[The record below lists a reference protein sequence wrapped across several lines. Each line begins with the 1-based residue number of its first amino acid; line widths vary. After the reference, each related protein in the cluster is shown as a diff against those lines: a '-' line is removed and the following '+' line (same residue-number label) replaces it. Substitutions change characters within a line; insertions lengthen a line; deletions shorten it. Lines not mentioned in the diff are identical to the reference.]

1 MYKQLQQQPVGI
13 SDQGGE
19 QNKLL
24 SQAKLPVHY
33 DDNASLAFDEYRNL
47 NKLLTNNSLV
57 DSFESQCFMGN
68 MFGVVGIIW
77 LTYYLR

>member
-1 MYKQLQQQPVGI
+1 MYKQLQHRPFGI

-33 DDNASLAFDEYRNL
+33 DDNAYSAFDEYGNL

-57 DSFESQCFMGN
+57 DSLESRCFMGN
-68 MFGVVGIIW
+68 TFGVAGIIW